1 MMLPL
6 KRQQK
11 SAASVQGLHGL
22 QLNPD
27 RSPVWRALMRHAALY
42 VLMTSVLVLP
52 GTFTHADEIATQTKK
67 LQQLQAR
74 IETVRREINAMQG
87 QHDSL
92 QDELQTTEK
101 QIGRVATELRQLD
114 ASSEKVQQ
122 KTRELQGQRAIEE
135 QRLGDMRVRL
145 AAELQVA
152 YMAGRQQRIKL
163 LLSQEEPAAVGRML
177 VYHGYFAR
185 ARSERLQSL
194 LATLQQLHDIEQ
206 ALLEQQSETDRLR
219 QQQASKSDSL
229 KQQQDARHNILSQLQ
244 AQMLTRK
251 AELGTLE
258 QDQARLE
265 KLVQTLTLALQEI
278 PQDDGQYASLRQL
291 KGKLRWPVAG
301 RLTQS
306 FGAKEAQGTLRTRGI
321 RIATQTG
328 VDVQAIARGRIAF
341 SDWLRG
347 FGLLLIIDHGEGYM
361 SLYGQN
367 RSLYKDVGEWV
378 ERGETIA
385 AAGDTG
391 GQASAGL
398 YLELRKNGKPFN
410 PAPWFSGKPRP
421 LRVAR

>member
-1 MMLPL
+1 ML
-6 KRQQK
+6 R
-11 SAASVQGLHGL
+11 
-22 QLNPD
+22 
-27 RSPVWRALMRHAALY
+27 RHAGLF
-42 VLMTSVLVLP
+42 VLLVSALVLLVP
-52 GTFTHADEIATQTKK
+52 PAHADEIAAQTKK

-74 IETVRREINAMQG
+74 IEAVRNEINSMQG

-92 QDELQTTEK
+92 QGELQTTEK
-101 QIGRVATELRQLD
+101 QIGSVAAELRQLD
-114 ASSEKVQQ
+114 ASTKKVQQ
-122 KTRELQGQRAIEE
+122 KTRELQGQRAAGEA
-135 QRLGDMRVRL
+135 RLGDMRVHL
-145 AAELQVA
+145 AEELQLA
-152 YMAGRQQRIKL
+152 YMSGRQQRLKL
-163 LLSQEEPAAVGRML
+163 LLSQEEPAALGRML

-185 ARSERLQSL
+185 ARGERMQLL
-194 LATLQQLHDIEQ
+194 LATLQQLQDIEQ

-219 QQQASKSDSL
+219 QQQANKSASL
-229 KQQQDARHNILSQLQ
+229 AQQQDSRRSILAQLR
-244 AQMLTRK
+244 AQMQNRT

-258 QDQARLE
+258 QDQQRLQ

-278 PQDDGQYASLRQL
+278 PQDDGEYASLRQL

-301 RLTQS
+301 RITRS
-306 FGAKEAQGTLRTRGI
+306 FGAKEAQGPLRTRGI

-328 VDVQAIARGRIAF
+328 ADVQAIARGRIAF

-367 RSLYKDVGEWV
+367 RSLYKDTGEWV

-421 LRVAR
+421 LRAAR

>member
-1 MMLPL
+1 
-6 KRQQK
+6 
-11 SAASVQGLHGL
+11 
-22 QLNPD
+22 
-27 RSPVWRALMRHAALY
+27 
-42 VLMTSVLVLP
+42 
-52 GTFTHADEIATQTKK
+52 
-67 LQQLQAR
+67 
-74 IETVRREINAMQG
+74 
-87 QHDSL
+87 
-92 QDELQTTEK
+92 
-101 QIGRVATELRQLD
+101 
-114 ASSEKVQQ
+114 
-122 KTRELQGQRAIEE
+122 
-135 QRLGDMRVRL
+135 
-145 AAELQVA
+145 
-152 YMAGRQQRIKL
+152 
-163 LLSQEEPAAVGRML
+163 
-177 VYHGYFAR
+177 
-185 ARSERLQSL
+185 
-194 LATLQQLHDIEQ
+194 LQQLHDIEQ

-229 KQQQDARHNILSQLQ
+229 KQQQDSRHNILTQLQ

-265 KLVQTLTLALQEI
+265 KLVQMLTLALQEM

-421 LRVAR
+421 LRAAR